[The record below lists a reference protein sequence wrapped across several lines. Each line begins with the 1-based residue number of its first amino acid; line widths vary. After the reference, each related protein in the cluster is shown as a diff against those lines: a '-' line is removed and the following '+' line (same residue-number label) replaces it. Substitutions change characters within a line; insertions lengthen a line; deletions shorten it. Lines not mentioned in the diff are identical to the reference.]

1 MSDENKLSKE
11 SAQKELEKFYDYYEI
26 ETEDFEKVDGDD
38 DESRANKAIQRMQL
52 KILKG
57 LMKGKISFKE
67 DDGGFIIVLHKKAGD
82 TLEFKELDG
91 FAKAEMSK
99 KKSSDEYGRIF
110 ALTGKMCGLGEH
122 AVKKLKGPELSL
134 VEAIGTT
141 LLMG

>member
-1 MSDENKLSKE
+1 MSEVQTLSKE

-38 DESRANKAIQRMQL
+38 EESQANKAIQRMQA

-57 LMKGKISFKE
+57 LMKGRISFDE
-67 DDGGFIIVLHKKAGD
+67 SDGGFAIILHKKIGD
-82 TLEFKELDG
+82 PLKFNELDG
-91 FAKAEMSK
+91 HAKAEMSK
-99 KKSSDEYGRIF
+99 KKQTDEYGRIF